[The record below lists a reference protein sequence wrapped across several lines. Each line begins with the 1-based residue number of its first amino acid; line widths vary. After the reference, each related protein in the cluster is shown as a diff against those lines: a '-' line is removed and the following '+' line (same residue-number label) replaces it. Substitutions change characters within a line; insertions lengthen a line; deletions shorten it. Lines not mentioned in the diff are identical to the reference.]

1 MALHI
6 SKEHGERGLALGY
19 TEKIMAKG
27 MSMRIL
33 KEIVAK

>member
-6 SKEHGERGLALGY
+6 NKERGERQLALGY

-27 MSMRIL
+27 MPMSIL